1 MSRFR
6 VGLGV
11 TAVLL
16 TIGFVVV
23 AWVMKRPGGPDAPA
37 LPEPVSYAK
46 PSADGKRVFVAH
58 GSQEYEAKLKDSR
71 TREFAAGV
79 RAKYPLPGLYTAGE
93 NPSLLTPITK
103 PHPLA
108 AVGGVAVVAADP
120 AWWWDRYTPDDNV
133 FLTADGSAAVRIE
146 GSWWKTKAYVA
157 GKRLPV
163 EVEQEQLNAPAVT
176 FLFADGRPPKTYLLN
191 ELVDDPA
198 ELPHSPEHVLWPAGA
213 ALDPR
218 TNQFHL
224 FTQDSNKITFDA
236 TSGEIV
242 HKGKNGLGNPV
253 AQTLIGV
260 TVGLTLLLGVVLAWY
275 VVKARPRPDGR
286 AGEPSSA
293 GDPRHQP
300 PPAGVA
306 G

>member
-1 MSRFR
+1 MNLTAVSFSPLASDYISRMSRFR

-16 TIGFVVV
+16 TIGFLVV

-46 PSADGKRVFVAH
+46 SSADGKRVFVAH
-58 GSQEYEAKLKDSR
+58 GSLDFESKLKDAH

-79 RAKYPLPGLYTAGE
+79 RAKYPTPGLYSAGDHPDRFA
-93 NPSLLTPITK
+93 PSDD
-103 PHPLA
+103 PHPVASVVGA
-108 AVGGVAVVAADP
+108 AQVSHAT
-120 AWWWDRYTPDDNV
+120 AWSWDRYTPDDNV
-133 FLTADGSAAVRIE
+133 FLTNNGAVAVRIE
-146 GSWWKTKAYVA
+146 GDWWKTKAYVA

-163 EVEQEQLNAPAVT
+163 EVEREQLNAPAVT
-176 FLFADGRPPKTYLLN
+176 FLFADNRPPKTYLLN
-191 ELVDDPA
+191 ELVDNPA

-236 TSGEIV
+236 NSGEIV

-260 TVGLTLLLGVVLAWY
+260 TIGLTVILGVVLGWY
-275 VVKARPRPDGR
+275 VVKARPR
-286 AGEPSSA
+286 
-293 GDPRHQP
+293 QT
-300 PPAGVA
+300 V
-306 G
+306 

>member
-6 VGLGV
+6 VGLAV

-16 TIGFVVV
+16 TIGFLVV
-23 AWVMKRPGGPDAPA
+23 AWVMKRPGGPDAPK

-46 PSADGKRVFVAH
+46 PSPDGKRVFVAH
-58 GSQEYEAKLKDSR
+58 GSVEYETKLKDAA

-79 RAKYPLPGLYTAGE
+79 RAKYPTPGMYSAGDPPTA
-93 NPSLLTPITK
+93 LTPTAN
-103 PHPLA
+103 PRPLA
-108 AVGGVAVVAADP
+108 AVTGVAAAHADP

-133 FLTADGSAAVRIE
+133 FLTNDGAVAVRIE
-146 GSWWKTKAYVA
+146 GEWWKTKAYVA
-157 GKRLPV
+157 GKRLPE
-163 EVEQEQLNAPAVT
+163 EVEQAQLNAPAVS
-176 FLFADGRPPKTYLLN
+176 FLFADGRPPRTYLLN
-191 ELVDDPA
+191 ELVDTPA

-236 TSGEIV
+236 TTGEVV

-253 AQTLIGV
+253 AQTLIGI
-260 TVGLTLLLGVVLAWY
+260 TLGLTAVLGVVLAWY
-275 VVKARPRPDGR
+275 VVKARPR
-286 AGEPSSA
+286 ATTNS
-293 GDPRHQP
+293 
-300 PPAGVA
+300 
-306 G
+306 